1 MRVDILTLFPEA
13 FAGPLDVSILK
24 RAREAGLLDLVIH
37 NIRDHATGRHQS
49 VDDYPFGGGPGMV
62 MRVDVLARAI
72 ERIAPLAPDPPHVI
86 YFTPQGEPIGDRLV
100 RDLARRPRLVLVC
113 GRYEGVDERFIDGW
127 VHQQVSLGD
136 FIVTGGELPAMVLVD
151 AVTRHVPGALGDSES
166 PEDESFA
173 DGFLEHPQ
181 YTRPAEFEGRPVPP
195 ILLSGD
201 HAAIDRWRQEQ
212 RLLRTA
218 RRRPD
223 LLGDTS
229 PERPSLKSSGVRI
242 RTGQL
247 ESDLDA
253 VLALWRRAGPGIKL
267 GPSDEPAEI
276 ARKLTRDPDLFV
288 VAMSGRRIAG
298 AVLGGWDGRRGYV
311 YHLAVD
317 APFRSRGVGTALMQE
332 LGARLRLKGCTRM
345 HLVVPPGAL
354 PAVRFYERLGWVQT
368 GNIQMARD
376 TDFD

>member
-1 MRVDILTLFPEA
+1 MRVDVLTLFPEA
-13 FAGPLDVSILK
+13 FAGPLDVSILR
-24 RAREAGLLDLVIH
+24 RARDAGLLDLAIH

-62 MRVDVLARAI
+62 MRVDVLARAL
-72 ERIAPLAPDPPHVI
+72 EHVAPLVPEPPHVV
-86 YFTPQGEPIGDRLV
+86 YLTPQGEPLSDRLV
-100 RDLARRPRLVLVC
+100 RDLAQKPRLVLVC

-127 VHQQVSLGD
+127 VDQQVSLGD
-136 FIVTGGELPAMVLVD
+136 FIVTGGELPAMVLID
-151 AVTRHVPGALGDSES
+151 AVTRHVPGALGDLES

-173 DGFLEHPQ
+173 DGLLEHPQ
-181 YTRPAEFEGRPVPP
+181 YTRPAEFEGRAVPP
-195 ILLSGD
+195 VLLSGD
-201 HAAIDRWRQEQ
+201 HAAIERWRQEQ

-223 LLGDTS
+223 LLGDIS
-229 PERPSLKSSGVRI
+229 PDRPALKTAGVRI
-242 RTGQL
+242 RTGQH
-247 ESDLDA
+247 ETDFDA

-276 ARKLTRDPDLFV
+276 IRKLTRDPDLFL
-288 VAMSGRRIAG
+288 VAASGRRVVG

-317 APFRSRGVGTALMQE
+317 APFRGRKIGAALMEE
-332 LGARLRLKGCTRM
+332 LEARLRFKGCSRM
-345 HLVVPPGAL
+345 NLLIRQEGAAAVP
-354 PAVRFYERLGWVQT
+354 FYERLGWVQT

-376 TDFD
+376 IPFL